1 MDQDAGTTGI
11 PPSEH
16 RCASTRAGAPRP
28 AAWSPLSRVEGAV
41 SGGPGDALR
50 DQGEDLRRRCLS
62 SARLAPTSP
71 GLPRPEGRKPRSFG
85 LRRHLCILPPRLGPS
100 RRPCSR
106 RLCQERGRSRAAG
119 GPDGRAARSG
129 ATFSGFQKE
138 HFLSCLI
145 FSSFKCK

>member
-1 MDQDAGTTGI
+1 MDQGAGTTGI

-41 SGGPGDALR
+41 SGGPGDTLW
-50 DQGEDLRRRCLS
+50 DQGEDLRTRCLS
-62 SARLAPTSP
+62 SARLARPP
-71 GLPRPEGRKPRSFG
+71 PPRRRKHRSFG
-85 LRRHLCILPPRLGPS
+85 LRRHLCILPGRLGPS

-119 GPDGRAARSG
+119 GPDGRAAPSG